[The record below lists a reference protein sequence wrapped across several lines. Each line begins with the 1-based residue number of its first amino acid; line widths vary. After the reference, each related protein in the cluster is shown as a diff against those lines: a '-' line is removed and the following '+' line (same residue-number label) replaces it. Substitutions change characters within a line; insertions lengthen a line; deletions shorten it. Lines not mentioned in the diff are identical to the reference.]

1 MFLVP
6 LLQFYK
12 TCVSAES
19 FPKLTTHA
27 AKIFSLFGNTYLCE
41 QMFSRMKH
49 TKSTIRS
56 TITDSHL
63 EQCLRLAT
71 TDIEADID
79 LLVKSKQHHHS
90 H

>member
-1 MFLVP
+1 MIV
-6 LLQFYK
+6 
-12 TCVSAES
+12 
-19 FPKLTTHA
+19 
-27 AKIFSLFGNTYLCE
+27 FS
-41 QMFSRMKH
+41 KH
-49 TKSTIRS
+49 HIEIIIDTIIDIRS

-90 H
+90 Y